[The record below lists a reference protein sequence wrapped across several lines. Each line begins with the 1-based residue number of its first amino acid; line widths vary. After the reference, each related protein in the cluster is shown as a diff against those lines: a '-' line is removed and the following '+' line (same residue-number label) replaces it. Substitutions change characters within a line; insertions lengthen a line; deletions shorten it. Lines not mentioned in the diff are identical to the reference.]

1 MKFIVSSTLLLK
13 NLQSISG
20 VLSTNNTMP
29 ILDDFLFE
37 VKENELEITVSDLET
52 TMQVSVG
59 MNESEGTG
67 SIAIPARILL
77 DTLKTFADIPITFD
91 INLEDSSIELSTDEG
106 KFKLSGHKADEY
118 PQLPSIE
125 EAEEFEIS
133 SANLGTAINKTI
145 FATGIDEL
153 RPAITGVLCELNQ
166 EDITFVATDAHK
178 LVRYRRMDTTPGTET
193 SFIIPKKPLNQ
204 MKSILGAG
212 DEDESVK
219 VKFNETNAFFHFNNV
234 NVICRLIEGKYP
246 SYDAVIPKDN
256 NNTLVVER
264 QTLLNSIKRVSIF
277 ANQSTHQVR
286 FHITGQELVLSAED
300 VDFSNEAKERL
311 SCTYDGEDM
320 EIGFNSRFII
330 EMLNNL
336 STDEAIFSL
345 STPERAGLITP
356 SEQDEEEDILMLIMP
371 VMLNG

>member
-29 ILDDFLFE
+29 ILDDFLFD
-37 VKENELEITVSDLET
+37 VKENELEITASDLET

-59 MNESEGTG
+59 MTQSDGTG
-67 SIAIPARILL
+67 TIAIPARILL

-91 INLEDSSIELSTDEG
+91 INLEDSAIELSTDEG
-106 KFKLSGHKADEY
+106 KFKLTGHKADEY
-118 PQLPSIE
+118 PQLPVIE
-125 EAEEFEIS
+125 EPQEFEITADAMS
-133 SANLGTAINKTI
+133 TAINKTI
-145 FATGIDEL
+145 FATGVDEL
-153 RPAITGVLCELNQ
+153 RPVMSGVLCELNE

-178 LVRYRRMDTTPGTET
+178 LVRYRRTDYKPGLSQ

-204 MKSILGAG
+204 MKSILSAG
-212 DEDESVK
+212 DDEK
-219 VKFNETNAFFHFNNV
+219 VQVQYNETNAFFHFNNV

-246 SYDAVIPKDN
+246 NYEAVIPKDN
-256 NNTLVVER
+256 TNTLTVDR
-264 QTLLNSIKRVSIF
+264 QNLLNSIKRVSIF

-286 FHITGQELVLSAED
+286 FGISGQELILSAED

-311 SCTYDGEDM
+311 SCNYDGEDM

-336 STDEAIFSL
+336 VNDEVIFEL
-345 STPERAGLITP
+345 STPERAGLISP
-356 SEQDEEEDILMLIMP
+356 AEKDEEEDILMLVMP
-371 VMLNG
+371 VMLNS

>member
-29 ILDDFLFE
+29 ILDDFLFD
-37 VKENELEITVSDLET
+37 VKENELQITASDLET

-59 MNESEGTG
+59 MTQSDGTG
-67 SIAIPARILL
+67 SIAIPAKILL

-91 INLEDSSIELSTDEG
+91 INLDDSAIELSTDEG

-118 PQLPSIE
+118 PQLPAIE
-125 EAEEFEIS
+125 DAQEFDIT
-133 SANLGTAINKTI
+133 ADAMAIAINKTI
-145 FATGIDEL
+145 FATGTDEL
-153 RPAITGVLCELNQ
+153 RPVMSGVLCELNE

-178 LVRYRRMDTTPGTET
+178 LVRYRRTDYSPGVTT

-204 MKSILGAG
+204 MKSILTAG
-212 DEDESVK
+212 DDEKVQVK
-219 VKFNETNAFFHFNNV
+219 YNETNAFFHFNNV

-246 SYDAVIPKDN
+246 NYEAVIPKDN
-256 NNTLVVER
+256 PNKLILER
-264 QTLLNSIKRVSIF
+264 QALLNSIKRVSIF

-286 FHITGQELVLSAED
+286 FNISGQELVLSAED

-311 SCTYDGEDM
+311 NCNYDGEDM

-336 STDEAIFSL
+336 ISDEVVFEL
-345 STPERAGLITP
+345 STPERAGLIIP
-356 SEQDEEEDILMLIMP
+356 AESDDEEDILMLVMP
-371 VMLNG
+371 VMLNS

>member
-37 VKENELEITVSDLET
+37 IKENELQVTASDLET

-59 MNESEGTG
+59 MTQSEGVG
-67 SIAIPARILL
+67 NIAIPAKILL
-77 DTLKTFADIPITFD
+77 DTLKTFPDIPITFNID
-91 INLEDSSIELSTDEG
+91 LDDSAIELSTDEG
-106 KFKLSGHKADEY
+106 KFKLSGHRADEY
-118 PQLPSIE
+118 PQLPVIE
-125 EAEEFEIS
+125 DAQEFEIK
-133 SANLGTAINKTI
+133 ADTLATAINKTI
-145 FATGIDEL
+145 FATGTDEL
-153 RPAITGVLCELNQ
+153 RPVMSGVLCELNE

-178 LVRYRRMDTTPGTET
+178 LVRYRRTDYAPGV
-193 SFIIPKKPLNQ
+193 SNRFVIPKKPLNQ
-204 MKSILGAG
+204 MKSILSAG
-212 DEDESVK
+212 DDENVQ
-219 VKFNETNAFFHFNNV
+219 VQYNETNAYFHFNNV

-246 SYDAVIPKDN
+246 NYDAVIPKDN
-256 NNTLVVER
+256 TNSLILER
-264 QTLLNSIKRVSIF
+264 EALLNSIKRVSIF

-286 FHITGQELVLSAED
+286 FGISGQELVLSAED

-311 SCTYDGEDM
+311 HCNYDGQDM

-336 STDEAIFSL
+336 YTDEVVFEL
-345 STPERAGLITP
+345 STPERAGLILP
-356 SEQDEEEDILMLIMP
+356 GEKQEGEDILMLVMP
-371 VMLNG
+371 VMLNS

>member
-13 NLQSISG
+13 NLQAISG

-37 VKENELEITVSDLET
+37 VKENELQITASDLET

-59 MNESEGTG
+59 MTQSDSTG
-67 SIAIPARILL
+67 SIAIPAKILL

-91 INLEDSSIELSTDEG
+91 INQEDSSIELSTDEG

-118 PQLPSIE
+118 PQLPEIE
-125 EAEEFEIS
+125 NPQEFQITS
-133 SANLGTAINKTI
+133 DTMATAINKTI
-145 FATGIDEL
+145 FATGTDEL
-153 RPAITGVLCELNQ
+153 RPVMSGVLCELN
-166 EDITFVATDAHK
+166 EDNITFVATDAHK
-178 LVRYRRMDTTPGTET
+178 LVRYSRTDYQPGLAT

-204 MKSILGAG
+204 MKSILTAG
-212 DEDESVK
+212 FDENVQVK
-219 VKFNETNAFFHFNNV
+219 YSETNAFFHFNNV

-246 SYDAVIPKDN
+246 NYEAVIPKDN
-256 NNTLVVER
+256 TNTLTVER
-264 QTLLNSIKRVSIF
+264 QALLNSIKRVSIF

-286 FHITGQELVLSAED
+286 FNISGQELVLAAED

-311 SCTYDGEDM
+311 SCNYDGEDM

-336 STDEAIFSL
+336 MTEEVVFEL
-345 STPERAGLITP
+345 STPERAGLIIP
-356 SEQDEEEDILMLIMP
+356 GEKDDDEDILMLVMP
-371 VMLNG
+371 VMLNS

>member
-37 VKENELEITVSDLET
+37 VKENELEITASDLET

-59 MNESEGTG
+59 MTESEGTG

-91 INLEDSSIELSTDEG
+91 INTEDSSIELSTDEG

-118 PQLPSIE
+118 PQLPSIG
-125 EAEEFEIS
+125 EASEFEIS
-133 SANLGTAINKTI
+133 SDNLATAISKTI
-145 FATGIDEL
+145 FAAGTDDL
-153 RPAITGVLCELNQ
+153 RPAITGILCELH
-166 EDITFVATDAHK
+166 EDKITFVGTDAHK
-178 LVRYRRMDTTPGTET
+178 LVRYSRMDIKAGAET

-204 MKSILGAG
+204 MKSILG
-212 DEDESVK
+212 EDNETVK
-219 VKFNETNAFFHFNNV
+219 IQYNETNAFFHFNNV
-234 NVICRLIEGKYP
+234 NVVCRLIEGKYP

-256 NNTLVVER
+256 NNKLIVER
-264 QTLLNSIKRVSIF
+264 QTLLNSIRRVSIF

-286 FHITGQELVLSAED
+286 FHISGQELVLSAED

-311 SCTYDGEDM
+311 KCTYDGEDM

-330 EMLNNL
+330 EMLNTLN
-336 STDEAIFSL
+336 TDEVIFNL

-356 SEQDEEEDILMLIMP
+356 SEKEENEDILMLIMP
-371 VMLNG
+371 VMLNA